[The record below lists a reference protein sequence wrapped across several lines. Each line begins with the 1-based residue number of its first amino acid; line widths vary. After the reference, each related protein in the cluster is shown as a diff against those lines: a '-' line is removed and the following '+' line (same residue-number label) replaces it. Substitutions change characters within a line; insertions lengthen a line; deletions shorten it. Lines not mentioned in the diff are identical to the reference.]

1 MSGRSS
7 GASPRPAGAQR
18 EPARERDVPLDQL
31 ASRLSIAG
39 RRAPTELCVVA
50 DGEIEGVEY
59 GHAATLRPATR
70 ASNRLGQSSE
80 TRPLPPVVPLR
91 RAIGASR
98 LAIGASAYGPP
109 SWVGHTTP
117 HGAREPER
125 PSDSLSSS
133 SRGAAAA
140 RPSAIPAS
148 SMVTPIACAH
158 PTSATV

>member
-18 EPARERDVPLDQL
+18 QPARERDVPLDQF

-50 DGEIEGVEY
+50 DGEIEGVEW
-59 GHAATLRPATR
+59 GHGATFEPATR

-80 TRPLPPVVPLR
+80 TRPLPPVVRLR

-98 LAIGASAYGPP
+98 LAIGASAYGAHHRG
-109 SWVGHTTP
+109 SVT
-117 HGAREPER
+117 R
-125 PSDSLSSS
+125 PLM
-133 SRGAAAA
+133 GL
-140 RPSAIPAS
+140 
-148 SMVTPIACAH
+148 V
-158 PTSATV
+158 